1 MTRRSNASRHRPG
14 SPGHGSGEARRS
26 AVGAALVALVIVAAV
41 AGCGSPSPSNGPP
54 GTPSLAPTA
63 TPAPTPTPT
72 ASPSSATP
80 SPTAQPSPPAGTVL
94 VDIPEGGVLLPVPA
108 GWVQVPAGDLADP
121 ARRAEL
127 AAEYPG
133 SGTLLEQTDRLDGRA
148 TPVFLAVDPSAA
160 DRSEPLAANL
170 SVLVTQPS
178 VGGTLLDIAASFIGD
193 GMAESLGATTP
204 PVRERVAIAAGD
216 AVRIRMQV
224 PPRDG
229 HEILATAWVIGAPGG
244 TLLITLLGPE
254 AALGGLDPDVLAAAI
269 VPTTPQTP

>member
-1 MTRRSNASRHRPG
+1 MTRRWGAAHRCPR
-14 SPGHGSGEARRS
+14 SPGHRSREARRT
-26 AVGAALVALVIVAAV
+26 AVGAALVALVTVAAV
-41 AGCGSPSPSNGPP
+41 AGCGSPAPS
-54 GTPSLAPTA
+54 TPSLAPTA
-63 TPAPTPTPT
+63 TPTPTPTPT
-72 ASPSSATP
+72 PSPSPATP
-80 SPTAQPSPPAGTVL
+80 SPAAQPSPPAGTVL

-127 AAEYPG
+127 AAQYPG
-133 SGTLLEQTDRLDGRA
+133 SGTLLEETDRLDGRA

-160 DRSEPLAANL
+160 DRDEPLAANL
-170 SVLVTQPS
+170 SVLATQPS
-178 VGGTLLDIAASFIGD
+178 VGGPLLDIAASFIGD
-193 GMAESLGATTP
+193 GMAETLGATTP

-269 VPTTPQTP
+269 VPTTSRTP

>member
-1 MTRRSNASRHRPG
+1 MTRRWGAVRLCPG
-14 SPGHGSGEARRS
+14 SPGHGLSEACRP
-26 AVGAALVALVIVAAV
+26 AVVAALVALAIVGAV
-41 AGCGSPSPSNGPP
+41 AGCGSPPNEPP

-72 ASPSSATP
+72 ATPSPATP
-80 SPTAQPSPPAGTVL
+80 SPTTQPSPPAGTVL

-127 AAEYPG
+127 AALYPG

-160 DRSEPLAANL
+160 DRDEPLAANV
-170 SVLVTQPS
+170 SVLATQPS

-193 GMAESLGATTP
+193 GMAETLGATAP
-204 PVRERVAIAAGD
+204 PVRERVTIAAGD

-254 AALGGLDPDVLAAAI
+254 EALAGLDPDVLAAAI
-269 VPTTPQTP
+269 VPSTSRTP